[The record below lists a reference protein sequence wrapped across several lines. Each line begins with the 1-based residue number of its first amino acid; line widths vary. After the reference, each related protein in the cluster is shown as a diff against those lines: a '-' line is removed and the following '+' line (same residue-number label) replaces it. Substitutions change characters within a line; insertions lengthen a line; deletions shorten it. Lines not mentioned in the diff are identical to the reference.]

1 MLKKI
6 NRNYWTHRA
15 PGYSEVNQVELG
27 TPQREIW
34 KGVLAQRLRAG
45 FPGQPLESL
54 RVLDVG
60 AGPGF
65 FSIILAELG
74 CRVTAVDYTPAMLD
88 EARRNAGAIADR
100 IRFLEMDAENLQ
112 FEDGC
117 FDAVF
122 SRNLTWNLPHPE
134 RAYAE
139 WLRVLKPGG
148 LLINFDANW
157 YAYLYDKEA
166 RAAYERDRART
177 ARANIKDE
185 YTCTDIDAMEAIAR
199 RVPLS
204 RIARPAWDLDC
215 LKRLGAAQ
223 PAADPQIWSA
233 VWSDEEKINFR
244 ATPLFMVSAQR
255 A

>member
-1 MLKKI
+1 MGAHGLVDLGA
-6 NRNYWTHRA
+6 HRA
-15 PGYSEVNQVELG
+15 HG
-27 TPQREIW
+27 
-34 KGVLAQRLRAG
+34 AQRRLAVLKDHADLRPPEA
-45 FPGQPLESL
+45 PQLPL
-54 RVLDVG
+54 R
-60 AGPGF
+60 
-65 FSIILAELG
+65 
-74 CRVTAVDYTPAMLD
+74 PAD
-88 EARRNAGAIADR
+88 EALAAIADV
-100 IRFLEMDAENLQ
+100 APG
-112 FEDGC
+112 DG
-117 FDAVF
+117 
-122 SRNLTWNLPHPE
+122 S
-134 RAYAE
+134 
-139 WLRVLKPGG
+139 G
-148 LLINFDANW
+148 LADQAG
-157 YAYLYDKEA
+157 
-166 RAAYERDRART
+166 AAYERDRART